1 MEGNTLWQDAVKKEM
16 IQTGKAF
23 DIKPEGAPQLV
34 RYMMIKVHIVYD
46 VKMSTLECKA
56 RLVAAGF
63 MSDPPSLVTY
73 LSVMSHE
80 SVRIAFLLA
89 ALNKLEVLSADVS
102 GAFLNVPCTE

>member
-23 DIKPEGAPQLV
+23 DIKPEGALQPV
-34 RYMMIKVHIVYD
+34 GYMMIKVHIVYD
-46 VKMSTLECKA
+46 VKMSTLEHKA

-63 MSDPPSLVTY
+63 MSDPPSLVMY
-73 LSVMSHE
+73 SSIVSCE

-89 ALNKLEVLSADVS
+89 SLNNLEVLSADVS
-102 GAFLNVPCTE
+102 GAFLNAPCAE